1 MESAFI
7 FGQVGNLTGCLGTGW
22 SVEDT
27 YAWAV
32 GYESFLTLPLPAD
45 DQSYRAHFTVHGLTN
60 PGVRDAQRLI
70 VKAGDVALGKFAV
83 SERTTVELTLPP
95 ELTAG
100 QEQIVLTLLHP
111 DALRPSDFL
120 DSTDTR
126 PLTICFHSAGL
137 IQDLPEAASEAEA
150 DLPVGIVA
158 GNFNA
163 LQLARIASALPSLR
177 GKFKIQYTDTH
188 PHLEETAHT
197 RSADAVSS
205 AAFCWLQLCT
215 GRASTTQ
222 ALRAALP
229 AGCPVQRF
237 GIPEMHAFWPFLG
250 ADPRAVREP
259 DRYVPARYRF
269 GDRIAMSLP
278 NHTMADDLL
287 FMIYEG
293 LAEKEMPDLN
303 ALLAVDIMS
312 WKRLDSRCD
321 VKIASALE
329 AMVRRDR
336 PFKAPTIPGLP
347 LLRILTERLLD
358 TPAIR
363 AVVSHADLLL
373 ELDELMR
380 GYVGRRE
387 ELPLDPRVA
396 RHFQLSWWTENQTY
410 RWFGN
415 RLGFKDY
422 MLDYMR
428 WAAWRP

>member
-7 FGQVGNLTGCLGTGW
+7 FGQVGNLTEALGTGW

-45 DQSYRAHFTVHGLTN
+45 DQPYRARFTVHGLIN

-70 VKAGDVALGKFAV
+70 VKACHAVLGKFAV
-83 SERTTVELTLPP
+83 AERTTVELTLPP
-95 ELTAG
+95 ELTVG
-100 QEQIVLTLLHP
+100 RERIVLTLLHP

-120 DSTDTR
+120 DSADTR

-137 IQDLPEAASEAEA
+137 LQDRPEIASESHTDLPT
-150 DLPVGIVA
+150 GIVA

-163 LQLARIASALPSLR
+163 LQLAHIVSALPSLR
-177 GKFKIQYTDTH
+177 GKFKVHYIDTH
-188 PHLEETAHT
+188 PHLEETAQM
-197 RSADAVSS
+197 RSADAVPS
-205 AAFCWLQLCT
+205 AAFCWLQLGT

-229 AGCPVQRF
+229 ADCTVQRF

-269 GDRIAMSLP
+269 GDRIAAGLTQ
-278 NHTMADDLL
+278 HAMADDLL

-293 LAEKEMPDLN
+293 LAETEMPDLN
-303 ALLAVDIMS
+303 ALLAIDVMN

-329 AMVRRDR
+329 AAVRRER
-336 PFKAPTIPGLP
+336 PFLAPTIPGPP
-347 LLRILTERLLD
+347 LLRMLAERLLD

-363 AVVSHADLLL
+363 AVASHADLLL
-373 ELDELMR
+373 ELDEAMH

-387 ELPLDPRVA
+387 ELPIDPRVA

-422 MLDYMR
+422 MLDYIR